1 MVAGAGESQEVE
13 RLLSYADDLVGVL
26 RVSTDRDINARVGA
40 GVRRLLSACR
50 SEADDLELKIKEY
63 QEKIDFCKEKT
74 DKAKVETIA
83 DDELNALESKME
95 ENLQEE
101 KQLLLLDELDDL
113 DHQRVSIKERTDAV
127 KKKKKD
133 TQKAKRLLSM
143 CMSVTNVVPNLEDQ
157 DKVSGKIIDQN
168 SRRMEKFEFENTKP
182 PVEICDELW
191 KKI

>member
-1 MVAGAGESQEVE
+1 MAAGAGESQGVG

-40 GVRRLLSACR
+40 GARRLLSACR
-50 SEADDLELKIKEY
+50 SEADDLELKIKET
-63 QEKIDFCKEKT
+63 DFCKEKT

-101 KQLLLLDELDDL
+101 KQLLLHDELDDL

-133 TQKAKRLLSM
+133 TQKAKRMLSM
-143 CMSVTNVVPNLEDQ
+143 CMSVTNIVPNLEGQ
-157 DKVSGKIIDQN
+157 DKVSGNIIHQN
-168 SRRMEKFEFENTKP
+168 RRMEKFEFENTTP